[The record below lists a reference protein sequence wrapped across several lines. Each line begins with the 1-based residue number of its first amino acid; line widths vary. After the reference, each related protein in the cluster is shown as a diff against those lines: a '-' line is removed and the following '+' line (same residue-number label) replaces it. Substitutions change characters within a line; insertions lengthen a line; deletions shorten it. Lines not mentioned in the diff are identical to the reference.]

1 MKHTIHNNFK
11 QGALLILFV
20 TSYIPLF
27 ILIIIRLLS
36 INKDYLYF
44 QTPSKES
51 LYCFVSKFGFSI
63 CLMTI
68 SLIGLIG
75 LYILLCNLKRDITNG
90 YYVRVENVMNR
101 NSESIGYIATYI
113 VPFIYTDTSSF
124 IDIITFI
131 LIMLLIYG
139 IYTRSNMLLINPIL
153 NLRYS
158 LFEIEYIYGS
168 DKPRNGLIIIRGH
181 EINEDSEI
189 KIYPIGF
196 KLYYGKERD

>member
-11 QGALLILFV
+11 QGALLVLFV

-27 ILIIIRLLS
+27 MFIIIRQLS
-36 INKDYLYF
+36 LNKDYLHF
-44 QTPSKES
+44 HTFSEEP
-51 LYCFVSKFGFSI
+51 LYCFISKFGFSI
-63 CLMTI
+63 CLLII

-75 LYILLCNLKRDITNG
+75 LRKLLCNLKKDVANG
-90 YYVRVENVMNR
+90 YYVKVENVMNR

-113 VPFIYTDTSSF
+113 VPFIYTDASSF
-124 IDIITFI
+124 INILTFI

-196 KLYYGKERD
+196 KLYYGEERG

>member
-11 QGALLILFV
+11 QGALLVLFV

-27 ILIIIRLLS
+27 MFIIIRQLS
-36 INKDYLYF
+36 LNKDYLHLHTF
-44 QTPSKES
+44 SEES
-51 LYCFVSKFGFSI
+51 LYCFISKFGLSI
-63 CLMTI
+63 CLLII

-75 LYILLCNLKRDITNG
+75 LRKLLYNLKKNAANG
-90 YYVRVENVMNR
+90 YYVKVENVMNR

-113 VPFIYTDTSSF
+113 VPFIYTDASSF
-124 IDIITFI
+124 INILTFI

-196 KLYYGKERD
+196 